1 MPRTGAARLPPTER
15 VPTLRLRRR
24 RPVLATEPQPDAHP
38 KTGLFAE
45 PVRVT
50 SLTVLD
56 PEPLDDGT
64 RRVIFLAEVRDAEGR
79 RCPDVSVEATVTG
92 PERTRT
98 VQGTTD
104 LLGRIRFRTS
114 GPEGTYRIE
123 LRDVAAGG
131 LAWDPQAGPRSAVI
145 ELT

>member
-1 MPRTGAARLPPTER
+1 MRL
-15 VPTLRLRRR
+15 RR

-38 KTGLFAE
+38 KAGLFAE

-50 SLTVLD
+50 SLRVLD

-64 RRVIFLAEVRDAEGR
+64 RRVTFLVEVRDAEDR
-79 RCPDVSVEATVTG
+79 RCPDVSVEATVSG
-92 PERTRT
+92 PERSRT

-104 LLGRIRFRTS
+104 LLGRIRFRTT
-114 GPEGTYRIE
+114 GPAGSYHIE

-131 LAWDPQAGPRSAVI
+131 LAWDRGAGPSSAVTQ
-145 ELT
+145 LG